1 MAGNDHAPDTDT
13 HTSTDIDKTPN
24 PLWAIAVGMAVFFAL
39 AGLVIGQS

>member
-1 MAGNDHAPDTDT
+1 MTDNEQDPTPD
-13 HTSTDIDKTPN
+13 SDKAPN